1 MEKLNDE
8 RRKEERKM
16 QGKEER
22 EREIERMEW
31 DRKGN
36 KVRYGR
42 GKDRKGR
49 VGM

>member
-1 MEKLNDE
+1 MGKLNDK

-22 EREIERMEW
+22 ERERERIEW

-36 KVRYGR
+36 KLR
-42 GKDRKGR
+42 
-49 VGM
+49 